1 MITFEQITT
10 MDIDAREVGT
20 EIAAANNEDQC
31 EFFEG
36 LAEGFELFDEGDG
49 DFNVGVQMC
58 WINALEALIGCE
70 DEKATEILEQALK
83 G

>member
-36 LAEGFELFDEGDG
+36 LAEGFEKFGE
-49 DFNVGVQMC
+49 FNVGVQMC

>member
-36 LAEGFELFDEGDG
+36 LAEGFELFNEGDG

-58 WINALEALIGCE
+58 WINDNLSQRSKKFIKMLAGYVTEELI
-70 DEKATEILEQALK
+70 
-83 G
+83 

>member
-36 LAEGFELFDEGDG
+36 LAEGFEKFGE
-49 DFNVGVQMC
+49 FNVGVQMC
-58 WINALEALIGCE
+58 WIKDNLSQRGKKFIKMLAEYVTEELI
-70 DEKATEILEQALK
+70 
-83 G
+83 